1 MGAII
6 GIDLGTTTTVAARF
20 NEAGHPEVLPS
31 WVSNRA
37 FTHSAFWFNAENPDV
52 PSYIG
57 DLARSLVGVE
67 EGAFR
72 EYKRHMGTDFTYA
85 AHGRLYSPQK
95 LTQLMLAR
103 YQQDIVNDYGSIDS
117 VAITVPANFRDAA
130 RQQTIQ
136 AAQDAGYPQPIHVID
151 EPTAAALY
159 YAFTSPVPLE
169 GNYVIYDFGGGT
181 LDVSVV
187 SVSGLDVEVKMSD
200 GVAQLGGM
208 DLDRIVHEML
218 NEKFQAATGS
228 PLSPEDSGIQIA
240 QTESLKEQLSD
251 FPNRP
256 YDIFSVKHGKV
267 RVVLS
272 QAEFV
277 QRAMPIFETS
287 MECVDRALSQAG
299 FAPEAI
305 DGVFMAGGTS
315 SIPVLKEMLS
325 AKFHLDPVRRNP
337 SQAIALG
344 AAIYAGY
351 RGLSRRP
358 QMLAPA
364 QSEQLSSMEVVQSC
378 PHFLG
383 TSALDNDGFE
393 YNSIL
398 IRKGMPRPVSV
409 TEVYT
414 IVEDGQSSVR
424 CDVTQSPLKTVHLGN
439 PAVTRI
445 FDEFMEVSD
454 AEIGDDIEVTYSYDE
469 NGVFEGIFS
478 FPRNGKKVKF
488 KGNI

>member
-72 EYKRHMGTDFTYA
+72 EYKRHMGTGFTYT
-85 AHGRLYSPQK
+85 AHGRTYSPQK
-95 LTQLMLAR
+95 LTQLMLER
-103 YQQDIVNDYGSIDS
+103 YQQHIVNDYGSIDS

-208 DLDRIVHEML
+208 DLDRIVHELL

-228 PLSPEDSGIQIA
+228 PLTPEDSGMHIA

-256 YDIFSVKHGKV
+256 YDIFSVKHG
-267 RVVLS
+267 
-272 QAEFV
+272 
-277 QRAMPIFETS
+277 IF
-287 MECVDRALSQAG
+287 C
-299 FAPEAI
+299 
-305 DGVFMAGGTS
+305 
-315 SIPVLKEMLS
+315 KES
-325 AKFHLDPVRRNP
+325 
-337 SQAIALG
+337 G
-344 AAIYAGY
+344 
-351 RGLSRRP
+351 
-358 QMLAPA
+358 
-364 QSEQLSSMEVVQSC
+364 
-378 PHFLG
+378 
-383 TSALDNDGFE
+383 
-393 YNSIL
+393 
-398 IRKGMPRPVSV
+398 
-409 TEVYT
+409 TEVS
-414 IVEDGQSSVR
+414 IVEE
-424 CDVTQSPLKTVHLGN
+424 P
-439 PAVTRI
+439 
-445 FDEFMEVSD
+445 
-454 AEIGDDIEVTYSYDE
+454 
-469 NGVFEGIFS
+469 FS
-478 FPRNGKKVKF
+478 
-488 KGNI
+488 